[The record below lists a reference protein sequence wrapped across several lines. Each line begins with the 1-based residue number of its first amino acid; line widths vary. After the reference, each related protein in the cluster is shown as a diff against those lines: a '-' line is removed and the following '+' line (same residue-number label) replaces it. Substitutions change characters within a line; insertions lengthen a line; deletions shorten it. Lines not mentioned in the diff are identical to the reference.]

1 MDLPGYVVLSRLVAQ
16 RRATDVLA
24 TNMANADT
32 PAFKTSQTI
41 FTTEPAG
48 QDGMGILG
56 GKPLAYSQD
65 RATWRDFSQGPL
77 QSTGNPL
84 DVALSGEGFFVVQ
97 TPEGERY
104 TRAGRFA
111 LSPES
116 GVVDADGNPVLT
128 EAGPLVLPPNS
139 KRIEITGD
147 GTVTTENG
155 PAGRFRVVTF
165 ERPQDLQATGSR
177 LYVAPPEAVPQPIE
191 RPAVVQGSVEGSN
204 VKPVLEM
211 VRLTAELRDFQF
223 AAQFIEKEGER
234 LQTAVDRILKR
245 R

>member
-32 PAFKTSQTI
+32 PAFKASQTI
-41 FTTEPAG
+41 FTTQMAG
-48 QDGMGILG
+48 QDGMGIMG

-65 RATWRDFSQGPL
+65 RATWRDFSPGAL
-77 QSTGNPL
+77 QRTGNPL
-84 DVALSGEGFFVVQ
+84 DVALSNEGFFAVQ
-97 TPEGERY
+97 TPNGERY

-111 LSPES
+111 LSPEN
-116 GVVDADGNPVLT
+116 GVVDSDGNPVLT
-128 EAGPLVLPPNS
+128 DAGPLVLPPNS
-139 KRIEITGD
+139 TRIEITGD
-147 GTVTTENG
+147 GSVSTEAG
-155 PAGRFRVVTF
+155 PAGRLKVVNF
-165 ERPQDLQATGSR
+165 ERTQDLQAEGSR
-177 LYVAPPEAVPQPIE
+177 LYAASPEARPEPVQ

-211 VRLTAELRDFQF
+211 VRLTAEMREFQF
-223 AAQFIEKEGER
+223 AAQFIEKDGER

>member
-32 PAFKTSQTI
+32 PAFKMSQAI
-41 FTTEPAG
+41 FTTQLAG

-56 GKPLAYSQD
+56 GSPLAYSQD
-65 RATWRDFSQGPL
+65 RATWRDFSPGAL

-84 DVALSGEGFFVVQ
+84 DIALTNEGFFVVQ
-97 TPEGERY
+97 TPNGERY

-111 LSPES
+111 LSPEN
-116 GVVDADGNPVLT
+116 GVVDSDGNPVMT
-128 EAGPLVLPPNS
+128 EAGPLVLPANS
-139 KRIEITGD
+139 TQIEITGD
-147 GTVTTENG
+147 GTVKTENG
-155 PAGRFRVVTF
+155 PAGRLRVVNF
-165 ERPQDLQATGSR
+165 ERPQDLQAEGSR
-177 LYVAPPEAVPQPIE
+177 LYAAPQEAAPQPVE
-191 RPAVVQGSVEGSN
+191 RPSVVQGSVEGSN

-211 VRLTAELRDFQF
+211 VRLTAELREFQF